1 MLMFSLTN
9 LLVQHHEVHASA
21 PHTTVVKMAA
31 FSGGVVQLL
40 AGMWELVKGSKF
52 GATGKRLW
60 FGSVATII
68 S

>member
-1 MLMFSLTN
+1 MFSLNN
-9 LLVQHHEVHASA
+9 LLVEHHEMDVSA

-40 AGMWELVKGSKF
+40 AGMWEWVKGNRFS
-52 GATGKRLW
+52 ATGKRLW
-60 FGSVATII
+60 FYSVAAII